1 MNNVLI
7 ANNNVLYSELQE
19 DENSLIAKF
28 IICDFG
34 INGNNVM
41 LNRKT
46 IDSWLDTII
55 SQPVVAAIGVN
66 DDGTCDFEGHNVS
79 VVSRVGEDGQVYQD
93 MKFDTSAIGAFDSVE
108 IATINNKEYIVA
120 TAKLWK
126 RYPDFCALIRKRMS
140 EGSIATSWEI
150 AVDSSHFEIIGGQ
163 KVKVIDKGSFLGH
176 ALLNNNF
183 PPAYQDSK
191 MLEVASKNQS
201 DSDLIEALKRDIVA
215 CKDSNI
221 HIIKKEDEIL
231 DKGKENIVSEY
242 TIKETKEVSTETTD
256 VVKTENTETSALTEF
271 DLRQALRQAIADK
284 LNIDKWE
291 FYIIYNFPTDGIIW
305 IQLWDAESE
314 LDVIKF
320 TYTVENDVVTMS
332 EPENAKLTVSVAQI
346 DTKIAELNA
355 TIEKQNTSLVEASTK
370 VQDLT
375 KEVSELTPFKE
386 SCEKAEQERIEKE
399 TAEKR
404 ENLKG
409 YAIKSGFISEDE
421 ISSVD
426 EIKNC
431 VENVDEKGLKAII
444 AERFMKSLDNKTD
457 VETSTLEDNKV
468 KDVETS
474 EVRTN
479 IVDSEEVDTDY
490 KSVMKSF
497 LNK

>member
-55 SQPVVAAIGVN
+55 SQPVVAAIGVD

-79 VVSRVGEDGQVYQD
+79 IINRVGEDGQVYQD
-93 MKFDTSAIGAFDSVE
+93 TKFDTSAIGAFDSVE
-108 IATINNKEYIVA
+108 IVTINNKEYIVA

-191 MLEVASKNQS
+191 MLEVANKNQS

-231 DKGKENIVSEY
+231 EENI
-242 TIKETKEVSTETTD
+242 EVSKKVVDNQEQNVDNVPKNETPKDTKPTD
-256 VVKTENTETSALTEF
+256 KPNKTVPTKDETNKEIKKANTEKS
-271 DLRQALRQAIADK
+271 ADK
-284 LNIDKWE
+284 EKAEEVKSDKD
-291 FYIIYNFPTDGIIW
+291 II
-305 IQLWDAESE
+305 SE
-314 LDVIKF
+314 L
-320 TYTVENDVVTMS
+320 N
-332 EPENAKLTVSVAQI
+332 
-346 DTKIAELNA
+346 TKIAELNA

-444 AERFMKSLDNKTD
+444 AERFMKSLDKQPD
-457 VETSTLEDNKV
+457 VETSSLEDKKV

-474 EVRTN
+474 EVKTN

>member
-34 INGNNVM
+34 VNGNGVM

-46 IDSWLDTII
+46 IDTWLDTII

-66 DDGTCDFEGHNVS
+66 DDGTCDFEGHNMSIVQ
-79 VVSRVGEDGQVYQD
+79 RVDENGDTYQD
-93 MKFDTSAIGAFDSVE
+93 AKFDTSAIGAFDSVE

-126 RYPDFCALIRKRMS
+126 RYPDFCALVKKRMS
-140 EGSIATSWEI
+140 EGTIATSWEI
-150 AVDSSHFEIIGGQ
+150 AVDSSHYEIIGGQ

-176 ALLNNNF
+176 ALLNKAF
-183 PPAYQDSK
+183 PPAYQDSQ

-215 CKDSNI
+215 SKDSNI
-221 HIIKKEDEIL
+221 NTEKKEDEIL
-231 DKGKENIVSEY
+231 DKEKENIVSE
-242 TIKETKEVSTETTD
+242 ETKEEAKEVSIEASEA
-256 VVKTENTETSALTEF
+256 VKTENTETSALTEF

-291 FYIIYNFPTDGIIW
+291 FYIIYNFPTDGIVW

-314 LDVIKF
+314 LDVIQF

-332 EPENAKLTVSVAQI
+332 EPVNAKLSVSVAEI
-346 DTKIAELNA
+346 NTKIAELNE
-355 TIEKQNTSLVEASTK
+355 TIEKQNASLVEASAK

-375 KEVSELTPFKE
+375 KEVSELVPYKE

-399 TAEKR
+399 ISGKR
-404 ENLKG
+404 ENLKN
-409 YAIKSGFISEDE
+409 YAVKSGFISEDE
-421 ISSVD
+421 VSSVD

-431 VENVDEKGLKAII
+431 IDNVDEKGLKAII
-444 AERFMKSLDNKTD
+444 AERFMKSLDNKSN
-457 VETSTLEDNKV
+457 VETSSISENKV
-468 KDVETS
+468 KVIETS
-474 EVRTN
+474 EVKTN
-479 IVDSEEVDTDY
+479 IVDSEETDIDY
-490 KSVMKSF
+490 KSVMKTF

>member
-34 INGNNVM
+34 VNGNGVM

-46 IDSWLDTII
+46 IGTWLDTII

-66 DDGTCDFEGHNVS
+66 DDGTCDFEGHNMSLVQ
-79 VVSRVGEDGQVYQD
+79 RVDENGDTYQD
-93 MKFDTSAIGAFDSVE
+93 AKFDTSAIGVFDSVE
-108 IATINNKEYIVA
+108 IVTINNKEYIVA

-126 RYPDFCALIRKRMS
+126 RYPDFCALVKKRMS
-140 EGSIATSWEI
+140 EGTIATSWEI
-150 AVDSSHFEIIGGQ
+150 AVDSSHYEIIGGQ

-176 ALLNNNF
+176 ALLNKAF
-183 PPAYQDSK
+183 PPAYQDSQ

-201 DSDLIEALKRDIVA
+201 DSDLIEAFKRDIVA
-215 CKDSNI
+215 SKDSNI
-221 HIIKKEDEIL
+221 NIAKKEDEIL
-231 DKGKENIVSEY
+231 EKENI
-242 TIKETKEVSTETTD
+242 EVSKRVVDNKEQNVDNVPKNETLKDTKPTD
-256 VVKTENTETSALTEF
+256 KPNETVKTKDETNKKIKKADTEKSANEEK
-271 DLRQALRQAIADK
+271 AEEVKSDK
-284 LNIDKWE
+284 D
-291 FYIIYNFPTDGIIW
+291 II
-305 IQLWDAESE
+305 SE
-314 LDVIKF
+314 L
-320 TYTVENDVVTMS
+320 NS
-332 EPENAKLTVSVAQI
+332 
-346 DTKIAELNA
+346 KIAELNE
-355 TIEKQNTSLVEASTK
+355 TIEKQNASLVEASSK

-409 YAIKSGFISEDE
+409 YAIKSGFITENE
-421 ISSVD
+421 VSSVD

-431 VENVDEKGLKAII
+431 IENVDEKGLKAII

-457 VETSTLEDNKV
+457 VETSSVNENKG
-468 KDVETS
+468 KEVETS
-474 EVRTN
+474 EVKTN
-479 IVDSEEVDTDY
+479 IVDSEETDTDY
-490 KSVMKSF
+490 KLVMKTF

>member
-1 MNNVLI
+1 M
-7 ANNNVLYSELQE
+7 
-19 DENSLIAKF
+19 
-28 IICDFG
+28 
-34 INGNNVM
+34 
-41 LNRKT
+41 
-46 IDSWLDTII
+46 
-55 SQPVVAAIGVN
+55 
-66 DDGTCDFEGHNVS
+66 
-79 VVSRVGEDGQVYQD
+79 
-93 MKFDTSAIGAFDSVE
+93 
-108 IATINNKEYIVA
+108 
-120 TAKLWK
+120 
-126 RYPDFCALIRKRMS
+126 
-140 EGSIATSWEI
+140 
-150 AVDSSHFEIIGGQ
+150 
-163 KVKVIDKGSFLGH
+163 
-176 ALLNNNF
+176 
-183 PPAYQDSK
+183 
-191 MLEVASKNQS
+191 
-201 DSDLIEALKRDIVA
+201 
-215 CKDSNI
+215 
-221 HIIKKEDEIL
+221 
-231 DKGKENIVSEY
+231 
-242 TIKETKEVSTETTD
+242 
-256 VVKTENTETSALTEF
+256 
-271 DLRQALRQAIADK
+271 RQAIADK

-305 IQLWDAESE
+305 VQLWDAESE

-320 TYTVENDVVTMS
+320 TYTVENDIVTMS
-332 EPENAKLTVSVAQI
+332 EPENAKLTVSVAQMN
-346 DTKIAELNA
+346 TKIAELNA

-444 AERFMKSLDNKTD
+444 AERFMKSLDKQPD
-457 VETSTLEDNKV
+457 VETSSLEDKKV

-474 EVRTN
+474 EVKTN

>member
-46 IDSWLDTII
+46 IDSWIDTII

-126 RYPDFCALIRKRMS
+126 RYPDFCALIKKRMS

-176 ALLNNNF
+176 ALLNNSF
-183 PPAYQDSK
+183 PPAYKDSK

-215 CKDSNI
+215 TKDSNI
-221 HIIKKEDEIL
+221 NIEKKED
-231 DKGKENIVSEY
+231 
-242 TIKETKEVSTETTD
+242 
-256 VVKTENTETSALTEF
+256 
-271 DLRQALRQAIADK
+271 
-284 LNIDKWE
+284 
-291 FYIIYNFPTDGIIW
+291 
-305 IQLWDAESE
+305 
-314 LDVIKF
+314 
-320 TYTVENDVVTMS
+320 
-332 EPENAKLTVSVAQI
+332 
-346 DTKIAELNA
+346 
-355 TIEKQNTSLVEASTK
+355 
-370 VQDLT
+370 
-375 KEVSELTPFKE
+375 
-386 SCEKAEQERIEKE
+386 
-399 TAEKR
+399 
-404 ENLKG
+404 
-409 YAIKSGFISEDE
+409 
-421 ISSVD
+421 
-426 EIKNC
+426 
-431 VENVDEKGLKAII
+431 
-444 AERFMKSLDNKTD
+444 
-457 VETSTLEDNKV
+457 
-468 KDVETS
+468 
-474 EVRTN
+474 
-479 IVDSEEVDTDY
+479 
-490 KSVMKSF
+490 
-497 LNK
+497 

>member
-34 INGNNVM
+34 VNGNGVM

-46 IDSWLDTII
+46 IGTWLDTII

-66 DDGTCDFEGHNVS
+66 DDGTCDFEGHNMSLVQ
-79 VVSRVGEDGQVYQD
+79 RVDENGDTYQD
-93 MKFDTSAIGAFDSVE
+93 AKFDTSAIGVFDSVE
-108 IATINNKEYIVA
+108 IVTINNKEYIVA

-126 RYPDFCALIRKRMS
+126 RYPDFCALVKKRMS
-140 EGSIATSWEI
+140 EGTIATSWEI
-150 AVDSSHFEIIGGQ
+150 AVDSSHYEIIGGQ

-176 ALLNNNF
+176 ALLNKAF
-183 PPAYQDSK
+183 PPAYQDSQ

-201 DSDLIEALKRDIVA
+201 DSDLIEAFKRDIVA
-215 CKDSNI
+215 SKDSNI
-221 HIIKKEDEIL
+221 NIAKKEDEIL
-231 DKGKENIVSEY
+231 EENI
-242 TIKETKEVSTETTD
+242 EVSKRVVDNKEQNVDNVPKNETLKDTKPTD
-256 VVKTENTETSALTEF
+256 KPNETVKTKDETNKKIKKADTEKSANEEK
-271 DLRQALRQAIADK
+271 AEEVKSDK
-284 LNIDKWE
+284 D
-291 FYIIYNFPTDGIIW
+291 II
-305 IQLWDAESE
+305 SE
-314 LDVIKF
+314 L
-320 TYTVENDVVTMS
+320 NS
-332 EPENAKLTVSVAQI
+332 
-346 DTKIAELNA
+346 KIAELNE
-355 TIEKQNTSLVEASTK
+355 TIEKQNASLVEASSK
-370 VQDLT
+370 VQGLT

-409 YAIKSGFISEDE
+409 YAIKSGFITENE
-421 ISSVD
+421 VSSVD

-431 VENVDEKGLKAII
+431 IENVDEKGLKAII

-457 VETSTLEDNKV
+457 VETSSVNENKG
-468 KDVETS
+468 KEVETS
-474 EVRTN
+474 EVKTN
-479 IVDSEEVDTDY
+479 IVDSEETDTDY
-490 KSVMKSF
+490 KLVMKTF